1 MHTIRSECTAAGML
15 TKAHGAWPRKGA
27 HQAVSTPS
35 CNAAQPFA
43 ASCNKAQGS
52 ATHVRARVA
61 SRGRAPEDGIA
72 AARATVA
79 LSAHNSEPCGKMT
92 VTFVLC
98 RTASAAR
105 NAPNS
110 INLKTPQRDRRRD
123 ARHAYSHAGTQCGT
137 CRKRGSLARKSTP
150 IVSSGWRFDADSIS
164 IELRASGKVS
174 QCTGRKLHVH
184 AFVRK

>member
-1 MHTIRSECTAAGML
+1 ML

-61 SRGRAPEDGIA
+61 SRGRAPKDGIA

-79 LSAHNSEPCGKMT
+79 LSAHNSEPWGKMT

-110 INLKTPQRDRRRD
+110 INLKHRSEIDGETLATHIR
-123 ARHAYSHAGTQCGT
+123 T
-137 CRKRGSLARKSTP
+137 LARNA
-150 IVSSGWRFDADSIS
+150 G
-164 IELRASGKVS
+164 RAGKEE
-174 QCTGRKLHVH
+174 
-184 AFVRK
+184 A